1 MIYYAI
7 YVWDAMKM
15 DFSDKLV
22 FARAALDCTQAE
34 MAKQLDVS
42 YPTINRWENG
52 HVQPTRKAVAK
63 FEQYCKAQ
71 GILFPQDESDQH
83 SSKDSKVKYGR

>member
-1 MIYYAI
+1 ME
-7 YVWDAMKM
+7 
-15 DFSDKLV
+15 FSKKLV
-22 FARAALDCTQAE
+22 FVRATLDCTQAE